1 MLKNV
6 YSPLSG
12 GVLQERVMEI
22 IANNLA
28 NTNTTAFKEDE
39 ISFQAQIANPWP
51 SYATPHPPA
60 PFKLNMQELWPLKG
74 NEMEYVTLS
83 EIRTA
88 HSQGPMIKTGNPLDV
103 AVQGDGFFEVM
114 TPFGERLTRDG
125 GFSIS
130 NDGILITKNGAV
142 VQGENGAISGLNGK
156 ELSILPT
163 GEVYVGKKFVDK
175 LKVIAFKDQTLLER
189 LGESMWL
196 HNGSPENLKAP
207 VGEVTEGY
215 LEGSNVNPMR
225 NLTNMIIAHRSYEA
239 LQKTVKAQDETMQNA
254 NKISEVQ

>member
-12 GVLQERVMEI
+12 GVLQERIMEI
-22 IANNLA
+22 ISNNLA
-28 NTNTTAFKEDE
+28 NANTTAFKEDE
-39 ISFQAQIANPWP
+39 ISFQAQEANPWP

-60 PFKLNMQELWPLKG
+60 PFKMNMQELWPLKG

-130 NDGILITKNGAV
+130 NDGILITKSGAV

-156 ELSILPT
+156 DFSILPT
-163 GEVYVGKKFVDK
+163 GEIYVGKKFVDK
-175 LKVIAFKDQTLLER
+175 LKVIAFKDTTLLER
-189 LGESMWL
+189 LGESLWL
-196 HNGSPENLKAP
+196 HNGPPENLKAP

-239 LQKTVKAQDETMQNA
+239 LQKTVKSHDETMQNA
-254 NKISEVQ
+254 NKISEVS